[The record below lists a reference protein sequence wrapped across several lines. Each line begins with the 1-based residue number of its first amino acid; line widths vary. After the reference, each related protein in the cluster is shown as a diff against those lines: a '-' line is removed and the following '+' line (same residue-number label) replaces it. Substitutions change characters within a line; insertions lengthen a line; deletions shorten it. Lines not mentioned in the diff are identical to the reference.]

1 MSEDLVNAIL
11 NVRTE
16 LKRDNIIKHVMIMIE
31 IPEAVTMWSFIGTSL
46 VCNENNTAES
56 CVNVDNCGFFVE

>member
-31 IPEAVTMWSFIGTSL
+31 IPEAVTM
-46 VCNENNTAES
+46 
-56 CVNVDNCGFFVE
+56 